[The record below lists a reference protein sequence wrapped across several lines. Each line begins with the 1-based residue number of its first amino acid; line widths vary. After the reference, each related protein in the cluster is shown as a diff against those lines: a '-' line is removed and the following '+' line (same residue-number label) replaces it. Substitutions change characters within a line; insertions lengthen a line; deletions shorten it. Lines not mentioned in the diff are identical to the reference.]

1 MAKRD
6 HNYQGKIGE
15 YDVYLWSRG
24 LEAIFRRKTHRIVK
38 VDEENNMVE
47 IVSRKI
53 IRMNKY
59 AIKLETTEALKA
71 IIYALSPEK

>member
-1 MAKRD
+1 
-6 HNYQGKIGE
+6 
-15 YDVYLWSRG
+15 
-24 LEAIFRRKTHRIVK
+24 
-38 VDEENNMVE
+38 MVE

-59 AIKLETTEALKA
+59 AIKLETTGALKA